1 MWMQIA
7 ARSVS
12 SFWPNCGLYS
22 VMTSMEKP
30 PPVRKTVEIGG
41 DEISYLESGTGAPL
55 LLIHGLGHSSTA
67 WLRSI
72 PRLEERYHVFAPDL
86 PGYGQS
92 AAPDVRYD
100 PTFFGRFVIGFVS
113 ALGLDRVDAAGNS
126 VGGLALLLA
135 ALERPHAIRRLV
147 LADPLGF
154 TKPPVPP
161 LNEAVLTII
170 GLWLSFPRTSALI
183 RAGYATSF
191 FDPRQVDDA
200 SVDEIVSRLG
210 SKPRLKAAR
219 RTVSEIFHYSRRLG
233 PLHERLA
240 HLAPPVLVVWGKND
254 PVLPSKDAEI
264 ARRVLPAPRIEV
276 LARCGHFPH
285 IEQSEAFCALALEFL
300 NT

>member
-1 MWMQIA
+1 MSKA
-7 ARSVS
+7 SA
-12 SFWPNCGLYS
+12 
-22 VMTSMEKP
+22 
-30 PPVRKTVEIGG
+30 VRETVEIGG
-41 DEISYLESGTGAPL
+41 GEISYLESGSGAPL

-72 PRLEERYHVFAPDL
+72 PRLAERYHVFAPDL

-100 PTFFGRFVIGFVS
+100 PAFFGRFVAAFAS

-126 VGGLALLLA
+126 LGALALMLA
-135 ALERPHAIRRLV
+135 ALEQPQTIRRLV

-161 LNEAVLTII
+161 LDEAMLTII
-170 GLWLSFPRTSALI
+170 GLWLSFPRTRAMI

-191 FDPRQVDDA
+191 FDAKQLDDA

-210 SKPRLKAAR
+210 REQRQRAAR
-219 RTVSEIFHYSRRLG
+219 RTVSEIFHYSRRLEL
-233 PLHERLA
+233 LHERLP
-240 HLAPPVLVVWGKND
+240 HLAPPALVVWGKND

-300 NT
+300 NTA